1 MKTTFL
7 SRTLLGSLIVLVG
20 AGFLLDG
27 LNAWDFSSFAANWWP
42 LLIVILGGISLLTN
56 PRLWV
61 WPGVIIVAGVLLQLR
76 ESDVVSFNVW
86 SVIWSLAIV
95 VAGLSLVF
103 HHSQGR
109 RSTND
114 NQTDLFVVFSGTD
127 DRNNS
132 DDYTGGTLSAIFGG
146 INLDLRGSVIK
157 KKATLDIFTLFGG
170 ADLRVPEGWHVQ
182 TVGVPILG
190 GWENKAAKPADKN
203 APTLI
208 VRGTCIFGGI
218 SVKN

>member
-1 MKTTFL
+1 MKTTLL

-27 LNAWDFSSFAANWWP
+27 LRLWDFSGFVTTWWP
-42 LLIVILGGISLLTN
+42 LLIVCLGGISLLAN

-61 WPGVIIVAGVLLQLR
+61 WPSVIVIAGVLLQLR
-76 ESDVVSFNVW
+76 QANVVDFKVW
-86 SVIWSLAIV
+86 SVVWSLAIV
-95 VAGLSLVF
+95 VTGLSLLF
-103 HHSQGR
+103 HHNQGKR
-109 RSTND
+109 TTSDKTSE
-114 NQTDLFVVFSGTD
+114 LFVVFSGTD

-132 DDYTGGTLSAIFGG
+132 DNYTGGTLSAIFGG
-146 INLDLRGSVIK
+146 INLDLRGSNIK
-157 KKATLDIFTLFGG
+157 DKATLDVFTFFGG
-170 ADLRVPEGWHVQ
+170 ADLRVPEGWRVQ

-190 GWENKAAKPADKN
+190 GWENKAAKPTSKN

>member
-7 SRTLLGSLIVLVG
+7 SRTLLGSLIVLIG

-27 LNAWDFSSFAANWWP
+27 LNVWNFSGFAATWWP
-42 LLIVILGGISLLTN
+42 LLIIILGGISLLAN

-76 ESDVVSFNVW
+76 SSDIVSFNVW
-86 SVIWSLAIV
+86 SIVWSLAIV
-95 VAGLSLVF
+95 VAGLSLLF
-103 HHSQGR
+103 HHSLNKR
-109 RSTND
+109 TTSD
-114 NQTDLFVVFSGTD
+114 NQSDLFVVFSGTD

-132 DDYTGGTLSAIFGG
+132 ENYTGGTLSSVFGG
-146 INLDLRGSVIK
+146 INLDLRGSTIK
-157 KKATLDIFTLFGG
+157 HKAVLDVFTFFGG
-170 ADLRVPEGWHVQ
+170 VDLRVPEGWRVQ

-190 GWENKAAKPADKN
+190 GWENKAAKPSDKN
-203 APTLI
+203 APTLL